1 MAKRHV
7 LLAVLLA
14 SIGAIAPAKAEEFPA
29 HPITW
34 VVPFAPGGIT
44 DTRGGFPR
52 CGDCYLYGTWV
63 NFK

>member
-29 HPITW
+29 RPITW
-34 VVPFAPGGIT
+34 VVPFAPGGV
-44 DTRGGFPR
+44 RSQAAPNVCVVHVPR
-52 CGDCYLYGTWV
+52 
-63 NFK
+63 KR